1 MSLEMSSPFMLGFIK
16 NCLRFGPNEI
26 MSLFT
31 DILAKFFSWHKSL
44 HGSFLTLFFQKLHPL
59 LQNLL
64 EKSYFR
70 YFQYNPNRKCPFWD
84 MSKEVCHS
92 GACGVKP
99 CPKDKIPEAVLT
111 STGKQACIECIE

>member
-1 MSLEMSSPFMLGFIK
+1 MAVSS
-16 NCLRFGPNEI
+16 
-26 MSLFT
+26 
-31 DILAKFFSWHKSL
+31 
-44 HGSFLTLFFQKLHPL
+44 LFFQKLHPL